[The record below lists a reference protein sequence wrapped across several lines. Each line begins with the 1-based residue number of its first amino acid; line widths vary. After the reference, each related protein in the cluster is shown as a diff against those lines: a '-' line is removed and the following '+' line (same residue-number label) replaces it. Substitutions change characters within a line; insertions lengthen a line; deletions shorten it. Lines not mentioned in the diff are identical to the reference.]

1 MSRPEATDPAG
12 GQTGPPTPTKMPTG
26 AEPPVSGIEILSAVS
41 HELRTPLVSIQG
53 YTSLLLHR
61 WENLADDDKRM
72 MLEQVH
78 HDAER
83 VTRLIGELLDVGR
96 LETGQ
101 LVVHRRLVDL
111 PALAASVADRIRL
124 QHPDLDVTAVW
135 PDHFPRVGADPDK
148 IEQVLTN
155 LLENACKYAS
165 PKGVTITG
173 VNPPSPPATCPRS
186 SPSSSAE
193 RRGAPTASG
202 SGCGSAAASSSPTA
216 AGWWPNQFPERAR
229 RSGLRCLSSTWRTRN
244 TRDPAPGQC
253 GRQRG
258 AAGAGA
264 P

>member
-1 MSRPEATDPAG
+1 MSRPEAPGPAG
-12 GQTGPPTPTKMPTG
+12 GPTGPPAPAEVPTD

-96 LETGQ
+96 LETGR
-101 LVVHRRLVDL
+101 LVVQRQLVDL

-124 QHPDLDVTAVW
+124 QHPDLEVTAVW
-135 PDHFPRVGADPDK
+135 PRHFPRVYADPDK

-173 VNPPSPPATCPRS
+173 VNPAGAVTVTVADRGPGIAPGDLPEVFTKFFRR
-186 SPSSSAE
+186 AE
-193 RRGAPTASG
+193 GRPDGLGLGLWISRGLIESHGGRLVAESIPG
-202 SGCGSAAASSSPTA
+202 EGSAFRFTLPLVDL
-216 AGWWPNQFPERAR
+216 E
-229 RSGLRCLSSTWRTRN
+229 
-244 TRDPAPGQC
+244 DPQYP
-253 GRQRG
+253 
-258 AAGAGA
+258 
-264 P
+264 